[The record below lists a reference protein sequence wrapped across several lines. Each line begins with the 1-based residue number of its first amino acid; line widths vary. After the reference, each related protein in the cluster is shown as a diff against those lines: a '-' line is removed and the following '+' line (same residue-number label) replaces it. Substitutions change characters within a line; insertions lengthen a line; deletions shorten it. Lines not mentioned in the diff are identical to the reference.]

1 MLHVKASELRELSL
15 KELEEKVSSWEE
27 EQFNLRFQ
35 AKLGQL
41 SNPVRMR
48 LLRRDTAR
56 ALTILQEKKREV
68 ATTGSTKE

>member
-1 MLHVKASELRELSL
+1 MKASELRELSIEEL
-15 KELEEKVSSWEE
+15 KEKVSSFEE

-56 ALTILQEKKREV
+56 AMTVLQEKKRE
-68 ATTGSTKE
+68 AASAGKIKE

>member
-1 MLHVKASELRELSL
+1 MKALELRELSIAEL
-15 KELEEKVSSWEE
+15 KERVSSVEE

-48 LLRRDTAR
+48 LLRRDRAR
-56 ALTILQEKKREV
+56 ALTVLEEKKRE
-68 ATTGSTKE
+68 AASTGKTKE